1 MHSFHPYSHPNCPQ
15 SEELWY
21 GTRALCMVIKCHKA
35 KKGGKRCTCSLPYP
49 WDSPEENTLVRG
61 VTGQPEA
68 YEKNSIERKWKS
80 NAIISPECALRHLH
94 FSCALTAAENAA
106 FDEEREGCKHFI
118 FCGEGPLWKQ
128 VSLTLWTTHFLDWS
142 FPTNQRKAVEVK
154 MACICLHPEDPS
166 GSW

>member
-68 YEKNSIERKWKS
+68 YEKKFHWEKMKIECYHLPRMRPPSPTFQLRSNCCRECSFWWGERRMQTLHLLWGRSPLEASVSHSLDHPLFGLVFSNQPEKS
-80 NAIISPECALRHLH
+80 CW
-94 FSCALTAAENAA
+94 
-106 FDEEREGCKHFI
+106 G
-118 FCGEGPLWKQ
+118 
-128 VSLTLWTTHFLDWS
+128 
-142 FPTNQRKAVEVK
+142 
-154 MACICLHPEDPS
+154 
-166 GSW
+166 